1 MDAKMMVY
9 LGAAICMGI
18 GTLGPGLGL
27 GNAVGKA
34 LESIGRN
41 PESSKSMG
49 GTFFVGLAF
58 VEAIG
63 IYALVVSLV
72 LIFLKG

>member
-1 MDAKMMVY
+1 MDPKLMVY
-9 LGAAICMGI
+9 LGAALCMGLGAI
-18 GTLGPGLGL
+18 GPGLGL

-41 PESSKSMG
+41 PESSKAMG